1 MNKKWLIPSIIGALV
16 LLIGLM
22 VIGTYN
28 GLIKSR
34 EEVRTSLSNVK
45 TQYQRRMDLVDN
57 LVSTVK
63 GAADFEKS
71 TLTDLAE
78 KRSNVGKVTL
88 PDNATT
94 ADIQR
99 FMEAQNAMTGSLNK
113 LIAVSE
119 NYPSLKATEAFRDLM
134 VQLEGTENRIQVA
147 RSDYNNIAK
156 PYNTKL
162 QTFPSGLVA
171 KMFNFEQSPYFEST
185 GGVEKA
191 PKVDFSNKK

>member
-156 PYNTKL
+156 P
-162 QTFPSGLVA
+162 
-171 KMFNFEQSPYFEST
+171 
-185 GGVEKA
+185 
-191 PKVDFSNKK
+191 

>member
-1 MNKKWLIPSIIGALV
+1 
-16 LLIGLM
+16 
-22 VIGTYN
+22 
-28 GLIKSR
+28 
-34 EEVRTSLSNVK
+34 
-45 TQYQRRMDLVDN
+45 MDLVDN

-71 TLTDLAE
+71 TLTDLTE
-78 KRSNVGKVTL
+78 KRSNVGKVAL

-99 FMEAQNAMTGSLNK
+99 FMEAQNAMTSSLNK

-185 GGVEKA
+185 GGAEKA